1 MSQGHRLQPEL
12 ALPRIA
18 LDVDVWQLLAIAAEG
33 GTFRPV
39 VPSSRRPVYWIVA
52 ADQHEVE
59 IWTPAEHTPRIER
72 EHLTWDP
79 AGASA
84 TFDLSLAQLFRPV

>member
-1 MSQGHRLQPEL
+1 MKRSGKLCVGEG
-12 ALPRIA
+12 
-18 LDVDVWQLLAIAAEG
+18 LLEDEARQTDWLG
-33 GTFRPV
+33 QV
-39 VPSSRRPVYWIVA
+39 L
-52 ADQHEVE
+52 E
-59 IWTPAEHTPRIER
+59 IWTPADHTPRIER